1 MRGPLFYILL
11 AFVLAVMTACS
22 SDQKTLTSLAYHNT
36 TAHFNGYY
44 YAREE
49 IKKVEKTVWSSMV
62 DDYNR
67 VLRLCP
73 ALDSAQAKGYDKDI
87 QEAIKMASLAIQ
99 RHPNSKWVD
108 DSYLLVGKARFYSMD
123 WGNAIQTF
131 KFVNTKSLDL
141 DTKHAAIIELVR
153 TFTEHKEYN
162 NAQAA
167 IDFVQKGKL
176 SKENKKNL
184 LLAKAY
190 FYQEQGDL
198 DYMVRNLTEVT
209 PLLKKKD
216 RPGRIFFIIGQIYQ
230 KLGFESEA
238 YNYYKR
244 CLSTNP
250 EYEVDFYARLYM
262 AQVTEISRS
271 KSVNA
276 ARKSFRK
283 LLKDSKNKEFKDK
296 IFYEM
301 GVFELKQKNLAQA
314 LEDFNRSIREG
325 NNKRIDGEAYL
336 RLGEI
341 YYDTLR
347 KYELS
352 QAYYD
357 SAINALP
364 KDYEGYDKIKARQSI
379 LDEFVKNLNTIK
391 WQDSLLAMSALDSS
405 ALRARIDSAYQAK
418 KRLADSNESKKKK
431 KRNRVEIVSNTNNVF
446 SSGDDGQQQE
456 GDDAADWYFG
466 NPSAMSLGQTEFQ
479 RIWGNITLEDNWRR
493 SLRTATAQAARST
506 TDGATPAN
514 TEQQTAAEPAPSD
527 PVAAEYTRVDKQ
539 IPRTAEQ
546 KKEAL
551 KKIEDAY
558 FALGDIYYFKLLE
571 KDNAVTSYNTL
582 LRRFPETAYEPEILY
597 KLYLIFK
604 DIDPAKSES
613 YASLLKTK
621 YPNSDFAK
629 ILINPDYLKES
640 SQTAEKQKELYK
652 TGYDL
657 YQNGEYRQA
666 LQALDQAAEM
676 GETSFS
682 SNIELMKVILMGK
695 TEDINQYQFAL
706 DQFIK
711 THPDDPL
718 TTYAKKLLDA
728 SHTFQTDQEKVKG
741 IQYIRSFEEP
751 HYFVL
756 VHRRTDN
763 LSAVVSAMLE
773 RFDEENF
780 KELKLKTSNLV
791 LNDEYILTLVDELPR
806 ISWALEY
813 KKTFNEKLST
823 LTELRNHKFHSFV
836 ITKDNFDIFYRTK
849 GLDEYLQFFERNYP
863 AESQ

>member
-1 MRGPLFYILL
+1 LRGPLFYILL
-11 AFVLAVMTACS
+11 VFLLAVMTACS

-49 IKKVEKTVWSSMV
+49 IRKVEKTVWSSMV

-67 VLRLCP
+67 ILRLYP

-99 RHPNSKWVD
+99 RHPNSRWVD

-301 GVFELKQKNLAQA
+301 GVFELKQKNLTQA
-314 LEDFNRSIREG
+314 LDDFNRSIREG
-325 NNKRIDGEAYL
+325 TNKRIDGEAYL

-405 ALRARIDSAYQAK
+405 ALRARIDSAFQAK
-418 KRLADSNESKKKK
+418 KRLAESNESKKKK
-431 KRNRVEIVSNTNNVF
+431 KRNRIEIVSNTNNVF
-446 SSGDDGQQQE
+446 SSGEDGQQQD

-466 NPSAMSLGQTEFQ
+466 NPSAMSLGQTEFK

-506 TDGATPAN
+506 PDGATPAAS
-514 TEQQTAAEPAPSD
+514 EQQAAPEPAPSD
-527 PVAAEYTRVDKQ
+527 PVAAEYARVDKQ
-539 IPRTAEQ
+539 IPRTDEQ

-558 FALGDIYYFKLLE
+558 FNLGDIYYFKLLE

-582 LRRFPETAYEPEILY
+582 LHRFPDTAYEPEILY

-604 DIDPAKSES
+604 DVDAAKSES

-621 YPNSDFAK
+621 YPNSDFAR

-666 LQALDQAAEM
+666 MQTLNQAADM

-682 SNIELMKVILMGK
+682 SNIELMKVILLGK

-728 SHTFQTDQEKVKG
+728 SHTFQADQEKVKG

-756 VHRRTDN
+756 VHRRADN
-763 LSAVVSAMLE
+763 LSAVVSGMLE